1 MIDISDVQGDDRALP
16 LVMVAAITWLRE
28 LLTADVPTSSST
40 VGLGIEFEDAD
51 NFVVRVHPEDAE
63 RYSLPE
69 EIFLEFNERTGRSQ
83 AVFQREEAGP
93 SHVCLAHNIYLVD
106 LVEQQQTVLFAN
118 RDSCVTLLR
127 GSPGF
132 DNAEWEPIPASS

>member
-1 MIDISDVQGDDRALP
+1 MNRPGTSVPGRVPFWSALTPAVSRGGVVIDISDVQGDDRALP

-69 EIFLEFNERTGRSQ
+69 EIFLEFDERTSRSQ

-93 SHVCLAHNIYLVD
+93 VSYTHL
-106 LVEQQQTVLFAN
+106 
-118 RDSCVTLLR
+118 TL
-127 GSPGF
+127 PTK
-132 DNAEWEPIPASS
+132 A